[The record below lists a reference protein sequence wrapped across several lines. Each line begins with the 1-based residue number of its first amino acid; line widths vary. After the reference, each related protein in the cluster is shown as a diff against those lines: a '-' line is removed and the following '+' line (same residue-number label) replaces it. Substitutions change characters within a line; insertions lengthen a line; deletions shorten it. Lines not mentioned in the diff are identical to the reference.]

1 METPIA
7 ALTQATIIADIFE
20 ETRKLTR
27 FYISKVDPT
36 WAEWQPT
43 ADGVPLNSAYWLV
56 AHLTW
61 AQHALLVQSLG
72 GPPLDI
78 PWLKHYALGA
88 DGTLHEG
95 RPSFEEL
102 LADFNRVHAHAMQ
115 YVRTLTDE
123 QLEEPAEI
131 TAIAW
136 QTTKRKVFYH
146 AIRHEGT
153 HIGHLGWLCKIK
165 GVKTI

>member
-1 METPIA
+1 MPSPAIV
-7 ALTQATIIADIFE
+7 TQAQMIADIFY

-27 FYISKVDPT
+27 FYLNKVDPT
-36 WAEWQPT
+36 WAEWQYV
-43 ADGVPLNSAYWLV
+43 ADGVRLNSAYWLI

-61 AQHALLVQSLG
+61 AEHALLMASLG
-72 GPPLDI
+72 GPKLDI
-78 PWLKHYALGA
+78 PWLNHYALGT

-102 LADFNRVHAHAMQ
+102 VAEFNRVQAHAMECGSS
-115 YVRTLTDE
+115 LTDE
-123 QLEEPAEI
+123 QLETPAD
-131 TAIAW
+131 TSAIQW
-136 QTTKRKVFYH
+136 NTTKRKVAYH

-153 HIGHLGWLCKIK
+153 HVGHFGWLCKIK

>member
-1 METPIA
+1 METPTIT
-7 ALTQATIIADIFE
+7 TQAQMIADIFD

-27 FYISKVDPT
+27 FYLSKVDPA
-36 WAEWQPT
+36 WAEWQPV

-61 AQHALLVQSLG
+61 AEHALLVASLG
-72 GPPLDI
+72 GPKLDI
-78 PWLKHYALGA
+78 PWMKHYALGT

-102 LADFNRVHAHAMQ
+102 VNEFNRVHQHAMQ
-115 YVRTLTDE
+115 YLRSLTDE
-123 QLEEPAEI
+123 QLEEPAD
-131 TAIAW
+131 TAAMQW
-136 QTTKRKVFYH
+136 NATKRKVAYH

-153 HIGHLGWLCKIK
+153 HVGHLGWLCKIK
-165 GVKTI
+165 GQKTI